1 MYCRNCGSSIPDG
14 AKFCGHCGAMAE
26 AIPPVP
32 KKNKLPI
39 ILISCLVVVLI
50 LFVALFLFLKSG
62 ILVSTNLS
70 GSFSTAPGT
79 NSENTESANIS
90 LITSN
95 ADAYPEISLY
105 FKVVDDSGNP
115 IGSLKKGSF
124 KIREYLDINDY
135 IERDVIY
142 ASNSDKSNLNVSLAI
157 DRSSSISKDSM
168 KSIKDVTNAFL
179 SKLDFESGDKA
190 DIVAFET
197 TVMQMCMFTN
207 NENLLVNG
215 MNSLYPRGSTACYD
229 AIIKSINNASIQN
242 GRRCVIVFSDGEDYS
257 SKNKIND
264 VISLANAKS
273 VPVYTIGVGSGIY
286 LDDLKRIAESTGG
299 TYHHIDDFSAIEDM
313 GGIYDD
319 IYEDQENLYHV
330 KYISDSSVAQN
341 AERRIVVS
349 LNGEGYSGECDRT
362 YTPVIP
368 VKVAPHTSRYEIIK
382 SDATWEEANRLCI
395 EKGGHLATITDAAE
409 QQTIINFAEA
419 RLGDDFIGKLWIG
432 GYTTNDEN
440 NQGMG
445 HWVTGEPFS
454 YENWFVNSE
463 GKREPSRFDG
473 NDQESEFYLMLW
485 KIGNNWSWND
495 QRNDLANSPFSKDY
509 KGKMGYIIEYEE

>member
-1 MYCRNCGSSIPDG
+1 
-14 AKFCGHCGAMAE
+14 
-26 AIPPVP
+26 
-32 KKNKLPI
+32 
-39 ILISCLVVVLI
+39 
-50 LFVALFLFLKSG
+50 
-62 ILVSTNLS
+62 
-70 GSFSTAPGT
+70 
-79 NSENTESANIS
+79 
-90 LITSN
+90 
-95 ADAYPEISLY
+95 
-105 FKVVDDSGNP
+105 
-115 IGSLKKGSF
+115 
-124 KIREYLDINDY
+124 
-135 IERDVIY
+135 
-142 ASNSDKSNLNVSLAI
+142 
-157 DRSSSISKDSM
+157 M

-313 GGIYDD
+313 GGIYDA

-349 LNGEGYSGECDRT
+349 LNGEGFSGECDRT

-409 QQTIINFAEA
+409 QQTIINLAEA